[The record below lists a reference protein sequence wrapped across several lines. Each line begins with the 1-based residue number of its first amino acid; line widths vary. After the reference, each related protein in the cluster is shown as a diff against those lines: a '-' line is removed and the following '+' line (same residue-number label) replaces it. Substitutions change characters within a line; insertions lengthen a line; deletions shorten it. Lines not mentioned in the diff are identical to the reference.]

1 MTRLLPVR
9 HPNLRVRRQMTWP
22 RLAVGVSLATLLGVS
37 LAGAQEKPV
46 APRSVDEA
54 TATAWKKAGAQV
66 GWLGTNV
73 LGLPEFRT
81 RPDGLSKLVPAF
93 RFGKLPE
100 KLAANLPDP
109 ALPFG
114 LDLLQVTNA
123 GLKELAGLKSL
134 HTLNLSSTK
143 VTDVGLKE
151 LAGLKSL
158 HTLNLSST
166 KVTDAGLKELAGLK
180 SLHTLSLDNTKVTD
194 AGLKELAGLKSLHT
208 LNLSSTKVTD
218 AGLKE
223 LAGLKNLQTLSLSFA
238 QVTDAGLK
246 ELVGLKGLQKLFL
259 TEAKVTDA
267 GVGELRKA
275 LPACTIFH

>member
-1 MTRLLPVR
+1 M
-9 HPNLRVRRQMTWP
+9 
-22 RLAVGVSLATLLGVS
+22 SLATLLRAI

-73 LGLPEFRT
+73 FGLPEFRT
-81 RPDGLSKLVPAF
+81 RPDGLSKVVPAF

-114 LDLLQVTNA
+114 LDLLQVT
-123 GLKELAGLKSL
+123 
-134 HTLNLSSTK
+134 
-143 VTDVGLKE
+143 
-151 LAGLKSL
+151 
-158 HTLNLSST
+158 
-166 KVTDAGLKELAGLK
+166 DAGLKELAGFK
-180 SLHTLSLDNTKVTD
+180 SLHTLK
-194 AGLKELAGLKSLHT
+194 
-208 LNLSSTKVTD
+208 LSSTKVTD
-218 AGLKE
+218 TGLKE
-223 LAGLKNLQTLSLSFA
+223 LAGLKN
-238 QVTDAGLK
+238 
-246 ELVGLKGLQKLFL
+246 LQKLFL